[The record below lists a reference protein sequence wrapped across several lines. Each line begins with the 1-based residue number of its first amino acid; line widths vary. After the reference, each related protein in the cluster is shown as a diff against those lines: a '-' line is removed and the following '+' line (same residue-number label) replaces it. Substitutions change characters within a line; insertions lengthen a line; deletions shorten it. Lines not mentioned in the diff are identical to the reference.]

1 MFTYCTYTST
11 GPFGKTKLPF
21 FTFTQLNRHR
31 VPSPL
36 AAMYSSLRGRL
47 LRRRRDLTKVQSR
60 PQLLST
66 HTREIKFL
74 FWLKN
79 VASSSL
85 LLLSIQMV
93 FTMTSHNEKKGIF

>member
-1 MFTYCTYTST
+1 MFTYCTYIST

-93 FTMTSHNEKKGIF
+93 FTMTSHNEKKGFF